1 MMYIVMGGWN
11 YSGEDVTS
19 VQIFTTEREGRE
31 YGESLTDPNTGE
43 YDYYELV
50 VREVPAT
57 VTR

>member
-1 MMYIVMGGWN
+1 MGGWN

-50 VREVPAT
+50 VREVPSPI
-57 VTR
+57 TR